1 MYFFTAL
8 LQQAGDLVSNLSPA
22 KSQRVTLDKVIST
35 HQTFKLLLPL
45 LQIINILVVPS
56 RLKVN

>member
-22 KSQRVTLDKVIST
+22 KSQRVTLDKVISP